1 MDELLTVK
9 EVAARLKVSRPTIY
23 TFIGLGLKFIKLGER
38 SVRFR
43 PSEVDTLLGDSSLAC
58 EELGWKP
65 QISFSELVS
74 EMIREDLKKAEQYLL
89 LKDHGYQ
96 VDYR

>member
-9 EVAARLKVSRPTIY
+9 EVAAKLKVSRPTIY

-43 PSEVDTLLGDSSLAC
+43 PSEVDHFVKT
-58 EELGWKP
+58 
-65 QISFSELVS
+65 
-74 EMIREDLKKAEQYLL
+74 MEQRT
-89 LKDHGYQ
+89 K
-96 VDYR
+96 

>member
-9 EVAARLKVSRPTIY
+9 EVAERLKVSRPTIY

-43 PSEVDTLLGDSSLAC
+43 PSDVERFVKT
-58 EELGWKP
+58 
-65 QISFSELVS
+65 
-74 EMIREDLKKAEQYLL
+74 MEQ
-89 LKDHGYQ
+89 KTK
-96 VDYR
+96 